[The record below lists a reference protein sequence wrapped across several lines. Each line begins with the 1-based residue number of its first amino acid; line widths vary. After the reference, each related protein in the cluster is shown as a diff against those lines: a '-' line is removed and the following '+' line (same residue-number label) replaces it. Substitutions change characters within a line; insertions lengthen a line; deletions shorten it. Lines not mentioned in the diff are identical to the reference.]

1 MIDVCLNYIMN
12 MVEIIL
18 WTALGFAPTMAGMM
32 TAWNVAQKGKGIAA
46 EVAN

>member
-1 MIDVCLNYIMN
+1 MN
-12 MVEIIL
+12 MIEAIL
-18 WTALGFAPTMAGMM
+18 WTALGFAPILAVMK